1 MTDFIIHILNYI
13 LGHKTTKKLLKNSL
27 VRTKYAL
34 KHIFYHQSLVQSMLR
49 AEIESKVCNS
59 EFLDYSL
66 VIRNRY
72 YEADFMSPKVRIN
85 GIVKSVTLPYKEII
99 NYVIKPNSRISI
111 NAKNLH
117 DDFRLSQEMLAAT
130 QRAFDR
136 FKSKRMLI
144 SDDTSV
150 RIKSLKYNGNNRW
163 NCDLQRAKYSDQVR
177 TNLTLDF
184 PMDSVI
190 EETMRTLDLDDGN
203 TLRPFDTSIL
213 ANTIGVSAIW
223 IMRKT
228 SNLNRR
234 GKNLYF
240 MMPRRNNT
248 GVYNG
253 MLGTISGVVLAPE
266 SNVFNVDFLEDYLE
280 SEIRREFYEES
291 GINNLIDSRDI
302 ISDNIRI
309 IPLAFVRDLTR
320 GGKPQFFFLILTD
333 YVPSSKITK
342 AFKSSF
348 NGMMEFDDSFFTRI
362 PRYQIS
368 PETKLNLLYALSYV
382 QSPKKLPFIDLD
394 S

>member
-1 MTDFIIHILNYI
+1 
-13 LGHKTTKKLLKNSL
+13 
-27 VRTKYAL
+27 
-34 KHIFYHQSLVQSMLR
+34 MLR

-117 DDFRLSQEMLAAT
+117 DDFRSSQEMLAAT

-150 RIKSLKYNGNNRW
+150 RIKLLKYNGNNRW

>member
-1 MTDFIIHILNYI
+1 MTDFIIYLLNYI
-13 LGHKTTKKLLKNSL
+13 LGHKTTQRLLKNSL
-27 VRTKYAL
+27 TRTKYAF

-49 AEIESKVCNS
+49 AELEAKICNS
-59 EFLDYSL
+59 KFLDYSL

-72 YEADFMSPKVRIN
+72 YEADFMKPKVRVN
-85 GIVKSVTLPYKEII
+85 GIVKSVTMPYKEII
-99 NYVIKPNSRISI
+99 NYVIRPNSRISI
-111 NAKNLH
+111 NDKNLH
-117 DDFRLSQEMLAAT
+117 DDFRLPQETLAAT
-130 QRAFDR
+130 QRAFDC
-136 FKSKRMLI
+136 FKSKRMLV
-144 SDDTSV
+144 SDDTSL
-150 RIKSLKYNGNNRW
+150 RIKSLKRSSADCW
-163 NCDLQRAKYSDQVR
+163 NCYLQRAKYSDQVR

-184 PMDSVI
+184 PMDSVR
-190 EETMRTLDLDDGN
+190 EETMRTMDLDDGN

-228 SNLNRR
+228 PNLNRR

-266 SNVFNVDFLEDYLE
+266 TNSFDVDFLEDYLE
-280 SEIRREFYEES
+280 GEVRREFYEES
-291 GINNLIDSRDI
+291 GINNLIDSGDI
-302 ISDNIRI
+302 ISENIHI

-333 YVPSSKITK
+333 YLPPAKITK

-368 PETKLNLLYALSYV
+368 PETKLNLLYGLSYV
-382 QSPKKLPFIDLD
+382 QAPKKLPFIDLD